1 MKSDK
6 VSLLT
11 FFLIWAKR
19 QGWHVPLIHVKVCQW
34 LEEAGEL
41 AVLRCFRGFGK
52 STILAVYNAWRF
64 YQNPQYRILHQS
76 ETDATAQKTSRDTQ
90 YVLRHHPLTQSLL
103 ELKGTVDQWWVKG
116 ATDSR
121 NASLYA
127 RGILSNVTSAR
138 AEECQND
145 DVEVPNNTQTPEA
158 REKMRERLDE
168 QTHILV
174 PAGKKLFVG
183 TPHAYDSLYER
194 LANNGAD
201 CLTIPMFSQE
211 YRIDNATK
219 KHYLLP
225 FKAAFIFAGI
235 GKGAKLLVA
244 DKDYHWRNQTLCFSA
259 PPKQL
264 IDCYAGLAWPERFTI
279 SELEKRRRET
289 ETINKWDSQY
299 QLHAKPLTEIRLDPA
314 KLKNYDWQL
323 IIKQAN
329 NTLTLWLGA
338 TQIVGAIAYWD
349 CSLGKVKSDVSA
361 VSLVLTDA
369 QGQLYWHFAEALQGD
384 LAEFDSRGNIIG
396 GQVRQI
402 YELVIKYYIPCV
414 VVETNGAG
422 GFVPPILRKALQNT
436 GCAVREQHVSTNKQN
451 RILDALE
458 APLQSGFLWMHK
470 QLVDSPAIEQMR
482 NFNPALNQQP
492 DDYLD
497 SLAGAILQTPVRI
510 SQLLANSKQNFL
522 NWRASSPV
530 HEVNTDY

>member
-1 MKSDK
+1 
-6 VSLLT
+6 
-11 FFLIWAKR
+11 
-19 QGWHVPLIHVKVCQW
+19 
-34 LEEAGEL
+34 
-41 AVLRCFRGFGK
+41 
-52 STILAVYNAWRF
+52 
-64 YQNPQYRILHQS
+64 
-76 ETDATAQKTSRDTQ
+76 
-90 YVLRHHPLTQSLL
+90 
-103 ELKGTVDQWWVKG
+103 
-116 ATDSR
+116 
-121 NASLYA
+121 
-127 RGILSNVTSAR
+127 
-138 AEECQND
+138 
-145 DVEVPNNTQTPEA
+145 
-158 REKMRERLDE
+158 
-168 QTHILV
+168 
-174 PAGKKLFVG
+174 
-183 TPHAYDSLYER
+183 
-194 LANNGAD
+194 
-201 CLTIPMFSQE
+201 MFSQE

-264 IDCYAGLAWPERFTI
+264 IGCYAGLAWPERFTI
-279 SELEKRRRET
+279 SELEKRRREN

-314 KLKNYDWQL
+314 KLKSYDWQL

-349 CSLGKVKSDVSA
+349 CSLGKVKSEVSA

-396 GQVRQI
+396 GQVRQV

-422 GFVPPILRKALQNT
+422 GFVPPILRKALQIS

-470 QLVDSPAIEQMR
+470 QLADNPAIEQMR
-482 NFNPALNQQP
+482 NKQP

-497 SLAGAILQTPVRI
+497 ILEGAILQTPVRI
-510 SQLLANSKQNFL
+510 SQLLANFKQNFL